1 MLIVL
6 KLGKS
11 DFKKTYYSMN
21 MRKII
26 FILGFQLFVHI
37 VFAQSTVSKFGIE
50 VQNDYS
56 TVKFDQNYTKTSS
69 IGFNAIYRIT
79 PKFNIILGEK
89 YNLRYDIFSSVEN
102 TLGLTAGISYLLP
115 IETHIEY
122 YNLEAYL
129 SGSSVNGQFINTF
142 NHFYSDIG
150 LKLLFKEIAFGSI
163 GIRHNF
169 DKPNRFSLNQNQSFS
184 LVVGFGI
191 RIDFTGINN
200 QQK

>member
-1 MLIVL
+1 
-6 KLGKS
+6 
-11 DFKKTYYSMN
+11 

-26 FILGFQLFVHI
+26 LMLGFQFFVFI
-37 VFAQSTVSKFGIE
+37 IFAQSTVSKFGIE

-56 TVKFDQNYTKTSS
+56 NVKFDQNSAKTSS
-69 IGFNAIYRIT
+69 IGFNAIYRLT

-89 YNLRYDIFSSVEN
+89 YNLRYDIFPRVEN

-115 IETHIEY
+115 VETYIEY

-129 SGSSVNGQFINTF
+129 SGSSVNGQLINTF

-163 GIRHNF
+163 GIRYNF
-169 DKPNRFSLNQNQSFS
+169 DKPNRFSLNQNESFS
-184 LVVGFGI
+184 LVIGFGI
-191 RIDFTGINN
+191 KIDFKNKDIL
-200 QQK
+200 KE